1 MDVFTASRIIN
12 HLPASLFIR
21 LSSCETRK
29 NNMLYN
35 ILLIVQI
42 IISIS
47 IITLV
52 LLQHGKGADAGA
64 AFGSGASG
72 TVFGA
77 RGSGNFLSRTTAILA
92 ALFFSNCLALA
103 WIVAHKPET
112 TSLVDKME
120 NVSAPAP
127 ATKTQAAKPAET
139 NTTKSSVADQIPA
152 DTGDN
157 AKTAPAP
164 AADKTS
170 EIPE

>member
-1 MDVFTASRIIN
+1 
-12 HLPASLFIR
+12 
-21 LSSCETRK
+21 
-29 NNMLYN
+29 MLYN

-92 ALFFSNCLALA
+92 ALFFANCLTLA
-103 WIVAHKPET
+103 WIVAKQPET

-120 NVSAPAP
+120 KVSAPA
-127 ATKTQAAKPAET
+127 AKTQAAKPAET
-139 NTTKSSVADQIPA
+139 KPAKPSVADQIPA